1 MTSPN
6 LRLRVAKGFD
16 NMDDGDKY
24 PPFPPHESTPQ
35 MLKTTD
41 AKLVRLERRKWVPRP
56 ISVVMDEAITEEK
69 IKDEQNQQDE
79 QNQEEEEENAKGEK
93 QSPLEH
99 RLHQIRHLH
108 QQPLMLV
115 SWLLCFV
122 HALNAYLSQSSNDGS
137 MWLKQMHRLVMMIF
151 AVEMA
156 VNYISS
162 GNCWV
167 RRWRVEDMVKK
178 LRL

>member
-1 MTSPN
+1 MPQPISD
-6 LRLRVAKGFD
+6 V
-16 NMDDGDKY
+16 MDD
-24 PPFPPHESTPQ
+24 T
-35 MLKTTD
+35 
-41 AKLVRLERRKWVPRP
+41 
-56 ISVVMDEAITEEK
+56 ITEEK
-69 IKDEQNQQDE
+69 NEDEQS
-79 QNQEEEEENAKGEK
+79 QEDKEEDAKGEK
-93 QSPLEH
+93 QSLLEH
-99 RLHQIRHLH
+99 RLHQIRHSH

-122 HALNAYLSQSSNDGS
+122 HASNIYLSQSSNDGS
-137 MWLKQMHRLVMMIF
+137 IWLKPMHRLVMMLS

-156 VNYISS
+156 VNYMSS

>member
-6 LRLRVAKGFD
+6 LRLRVAKAFD

-35 MLKTTD
+35 MLRTTD
-41 AKLVRLERRKWVPRP
+41 AKLVRLERRKWVPQP
-56 ISVVMDEAITEEK
+56 ISDVMDDTITEEK
-69 IKDEQNQQDE
+69 NEDEQS
-79 QNQEEEEENAKGEK
+79 QEDKEEDAKGEK
-93 QSPLEH
+93 QSLLEH
-99 RLHQIRHLH
+99 RLHQIRHSH

-122 HALNAYLSQSSNDGS
+122 HASNIYLSQSSNDGS
-137 MWLKQMHRLVMMIF
+137 IWLKPMHRLVMMLF

-156 VNYISS
+156 VNYMSS

>member
-6 LRLRVAKGFD
+6 LRLQVAKGFD

-41 AKLVRLERRKWVPRP
+41 AKLVRLERRKWVPQP

-93 QSPLEH
+93 Q
-99 RLHQIRHLH
+99 
-108 QQPLMLV
+108 
-115 SWLLCFV
+115 
-122 HALNAYLSQSSNDGS
+122 
-137 MWLKQMHRLVMMIF
+137 
-151 AVEMA
+151 
-156 VNYISS
+156 
-162 GNCWV
+162 
-167 RRWRVEDMVKK
+167 
-178 LRL
+178 